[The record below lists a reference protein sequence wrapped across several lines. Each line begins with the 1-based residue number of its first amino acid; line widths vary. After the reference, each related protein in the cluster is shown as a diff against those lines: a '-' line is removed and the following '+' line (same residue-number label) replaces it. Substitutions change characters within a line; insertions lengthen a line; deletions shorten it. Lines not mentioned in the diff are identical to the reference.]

1 MLVEEGSSQTFLVS
15 GIALV
20 VRTTS
25 VMSRLGQR
33 RPVSGDLWM
42 NLPKVVSQTIQEAL
56 SSKAGV
62 VVPRLDLLVISTSD
76 EDRPLEKMPLE
87 AI

>member
-1 MLVEEGSSQTFLVS
+1 
-15 GIALV
+15 
-20 VRTTS
+20 
-25 VMSRLGQR
+25 
-33 RPVSGDLWM
+33 M